1 MLVLTDIHKTY
12 RMGET
17 DVLALRG
24 VSLDLPPGQF
34 SVIMGHSG
42 SGKSTLMHLAG
53 CLDVPTS
60 GSVAYGGRNL
70 TTLSSRERAD
80 FRSSEVGFVFQKY
93 NLVGN
98 LSALDNVA
106 LPMLL
111 RGTST
116 TQAHEQAHAAL
127 DQVGLS
133 GRTGHRPSKLSGGEQ
148 QRVAIARA
156 LVNDPSMV
164 LADEPTG
171 NLDTA
176 TGDLILALLRRLPQ
190 EDKMVLVVTHNPE
203 IAETADLLVCLR
215 DGRIESAQSQDAQQT
230 HASQKVAR

>member
-1 MLVLTDIHKTY
+1 VLALKEVHKTY

-70 TTLSSRERAD
+70 TTLSSRERAE

-111 RGTST
+111 RGMSAK
-116 TQAHEQAHAAL
+116 QAHEQARSAL
-127 DQVGLS
+127 DQVDLL
-133 GRTGHRPSKLSGGEQ
+133 GRVGHRPSKLSGGEQ

-176 TGDLILALLRRLPQ
+176 TGDRILSLLRQLPQ
-190 EDKMVLVVTHNPE
+190 ADKMVLVVTHNPE
-203 IAETADLLVCLR
+203 IAETADLLVHLR
-215 DGRIESAQSQDAQQT
+215 DGQIEST
-230 HASQKVAR
+230 HAPRAREAQEVAR

>member
-1 MLVLTDIHKTY
+1 VLVLTDIHKTY

-70 TTLSSRERAD
+70 TTLSSKERAS

-98 LSALDNVA
+98 LSALENVA

-111 RGTST
+111 RGAST
-116 TQAHEQAHAAL
+116 RQSHEQARAAL
-127 DQVGLS
+127 DEVELS
-133 GRTGHRPSKLSGGEQ
+133 GRIGHRPSKLSGGEQ

-176 TGDLILALLRRLPQ
+176 TGDRILALLRRLPQ
-190 EDKMVLVVTHNPE
+190 DDKMVLIVTHNPE
-203 IAETADLLVCLR
+203 IAETADLLVHLR
-215 DGRIESAQSQDAQQT
+215 DGRVESMTTAE
-230 HASQKVAR
+230 VAR

>member
-1 MLVLTDIHKTY
+1 
-12 RMGET
+12 MGET
-17 DVLALRG
+17 SVRALRG
-24 VSLDLPPGQF
+24 VSLELPPAQF

-60 GSVAYGGRNL
+60 GQVTYGGLDL

-98 LSALDNVA
+98 LTAVENVA
-106 LPMLL
+106 LPLLL
-111 RGTST
+111 RNST
-116 TQAHEQAHAAL
+116 TKEAQSKARDAL
-127 DQVGLS
+127 DAVGLLD
-133 GRTGHRPSKLSGGEQ
+133 RVTHRPSKLSGGEQ

-156 LVNDPSMV
+156 LINNPTMI

-176 TGDLILALLRRLPQ
+176 TGDRILKLLSGLTD
-190 EDKMVLVVTHNPE
+190 EDKIVLVVTHNPE
-203 IAETADLLVCLR
+203 IADSADLLVHLR
-215 DGRIESAQSQDAQQT
+215 DGQVESQQF
-230 HASQKVAR
+230 QEVAR

>member
-1 MLVLTDIHKTY
+1 MLALTDIHKTY
-12 RMGET
+12 RMGEN

-34 SVIMGHSG
+34 SVIMGNSG

-53 CLDVPTS
+53 CLDIPTS

-70 TTLSSRERAD
+70 ATLSSKERAD

-98 LSALDNVA
+98 LSALENVA

-116 TQAHEQAHAAL
+116 KQAHEQARAAL
-127 DQVGLS
+127 DQVELS
-133 GRTGHRPSKLSGGEQ
+133 GRVGHRPSKLSGGEQ

-176 TGDLILALLRRLPQ
+176 TGDRILALLRRLPHD
-190 EDKMVLVVTHNPE
+190 DKMVLIVTHNPE
-203 IAETADLLVCLR
+203 IAETADLLVHLR
-215 DGRIESAQSQDAQQT
+215 DGRVESMIT
-230 HASQKVAR
+230 GEVVR